1 MFLYLAVSF
10 IYLLPQVTYLNY
22 PMQVSPSSRE
32 RYRAVHLGVP
42 VIMAEFKTV
51 YKNEVGEVVDTRTYS
66 MDLNSGE
73 DEKNGMDDY
82 HPCVV
87 QDPP

>member
-1 MFLYLAVSF
+1 MTPHV
-10 IYLLPQVTYLNY
+10 
-22 PMQVSPSSRE
+22 QVSPSSRE

-51 YKNEVGEVVDTRTYS
+51 YKNEEGEVVDTRTYS

-73 DEKNGMDDY
+73 DEKNIIDDN
-82 HPCVV
+82 HDCVV

>member
-1 MFLYLAVSF
+1 MYKLFLIITV
-10 IYLLPQVTYLNY
+10 VTITNLNP

-51 YKNEVGEVVDTRTYS
+51 YKNEEGEVVDTRTYS

-73 DEKNGMDDY
+73 NEINGIDSY
-82 HPCVV
+82 HPCLV

>member
-1 MFLYLAVSF
+1 M
-10 IYLLPQVTYLNY
+10 
-22 PMQVSPSSRE
+22 
-32 RYRAVHLGVP
+32 HLGVP

-73 DEKNGMDDY
+73 DEQNRMDDY

>member
-1 MFLYLAVSF
+1 M
-10 IYLLPQVTYLNY
+10 
-22 PMQVSPSSRE
+22 
-32 RYRAVHLGVP
+32 HLGVP

-73 DEKNGMDDY
+73 DEIN
-82 HPCVV
+82 
-87 QDPP
+87 